1 MNTSHTQGNSYNAR
15 HEKSSGLSTFK
26 RLTVIAV
33 VGMVAGLSVLSV
45 ASASKIAYITD
56 GDETYTLA
64 IVDTDT
70 NGIIEKAGIE
80 LSPYDKAVVT
90 EESSE
95 RIDINILRS
104 FTVKVSADGGA
115 RFVEMTGGTVADALE
130 MTDYDVSVNDFVTP
144 DRKTPITEDTVIEV
158 VRGVKIYLTCDGATR
173 VVYVPQGKVEDALK
187 YMGYQLCED
196 DKVSVDMNSD
206 VSDGMKIEVDRVEYK
221 DKYEKQ
227 PIKHTVIEE
236 ASDELFVGERQTKQK
251 GKDGVLQITYSEK
264 YVNGELVST
273 EEKSH
278 DVLKKAVDE
287 IILVGTKQKN
297 AGLSNDTDVQ
307 VFANSEQ
314 NTENNAAKENNNV
327 LGSFSDISGS
337 INSYSTMITGIC
349 TAYYEPGGITS
360 TGTIPKIGTVAVNP
374 NVIPYGTRLYICSAD
389 GSFVYGY
396 AVAEDTGGACM
407 AGDIV
412 ADLYM
417 ESEEAC
423 NAFGR
428 QELNIYILN

>member
-1 MNTSHTQGNSYNAR
+1 MNTSHTQGNNYTAR

-64 IVDTDT
+64 IVDSDT
-70 NGIIEKAGIE
+70 NEIIEKAGIE
-80 LSPYDKAVVT
+80 LSPYDEAIVT

-115 RFVEMTGGTVADALE
+115 RFMELTGGTVADALE

-144 DRKTPITEDTVIEV
+144 DRNTQLTEDTVIEV

-173 VVYVPQGKVEDALK
+173 VVYVPQGKVEGALK
-187 YMGYQLCED
+187 YMGYQLSED
-196 DKVSVDMNSD
+196 DNVSVDMNSD
-206 VSDGMKIEVDRVEYK
+206 VSDGMKIKVDRVEYK

-236 ASDELFVGERQTKQK
+236 ASNELPVGERQTKQK
-251 GKDGVLQITYSEK
+251 GKDGILQITYSEK

-287 IILVGTKQKN
+287 IILVGTKQQN
-297 AGLSNDTDVQ
+297 AELSNDIDVQ
-307 VFANSEQ
+307 AFANVEQ
-314 NTENNAAKENNNV
+314 NTENNAAEADSNV

-337 INSYSTMITGIC
+337 MHSYSTMITGIC

-360 TGTIPKIGTVAVNP
+360 TGTVPKIGTVAVNP

-396 AVAEDTGGACM
+396 AIAEDTGGACM

-423 NAFGR
+423 YAFGR
-428 QELNIYILN
+428 QELNIYILS

>member
-1 MNTSHTQGNSYNAR
+1 MNTSHTQGNSYTAR

-80 LSPYDKAVVT
+80 LSPYDKAIVT

-115 RFVEMTGGTVADALE
+115 RFIELTGGTVADALE

-144 DRKTPITEDTVIEV
+144 DRNTPITEDTVIEV

-206 VSDGMKIEVDRVEYK
+206 VSDGMKIKVERVEYK

-236 ASDELFVGERQTKQK
+236 ASDELFVGERRTKQK

-287 IILVGTKQKN
+287 IILVGTKQKD
-297 AGLSNDTDVQ
+297 AEVSNDTDVQ
-307 VFANSEQ
+307 VFANAEQ
-314 NTENNAAKENNNV
+314 NTENNAAKADNNV
-327 LGSFSDISGS
+327 LGSFSDVSGS
-337 INSYSTMITGIC
+337 MNSYSTMITGIC
-349 TAYYEPGGITS
+349 TAYYEPDGITS